1 MERTPAGPSPLSGDG
16 LRPCIL
22 AQRWAVEPITDRPG
36 GFVHDRVEAFLHY
49 LSAERGA
56 SKNTIDAYR
65 SDLKGFLQFLGERG
79 ANGSSPSHA
88 ITRTSVIDYIADLN
102 GRQYAK
108 ATVARKVAA
117 VKSFSAFL
125 LDHGDLTSNPT
136 AEIDSPR
143 APKPVPKPMTT
154 DEVDAL
160 LREPRKFDTA
170 EAIRDVAMLELMYA
184 TGMRVTELV
193 SLNMDSLHVE
203 DEVDSWV
210 RCLGKGGKERT
221 IPVHAQAIEAI
232 ATYLDEAR
240 PALLKNRP
248 QTALFVNRRGER
260 LTRQGFWL
268 ILKSYAKSA
277 GIESHVTPHTLR
289 HSFATHLLRGGASV
303 RDVQELLGHA
313 NVSTTQ
319 VYTQLADEHLREVY
333 QNVHPRAR

>member
-1 MERTPAGPSPLSGDG
+1 MS
-16 LRPCIL
+16 
-22 AQRWAVEPITDRPG
+22 G
-36 GFVHDRVEAFLHY
+36 GFVQDRVEAFLHY
-49 LSAERGA
+49 LSAERGS

-65 SDLKGFLQFLGERG
+65 NDLGGFRRFIES
-79 ANGSSPSHA
+79 NGFHAPEPSGS
-88 ITRTSVIDYIADLN
+88 ITRDSINAFIGDLN
-102 GRQYAK
+102 DRRYAK

-117 VKSFSAFL
+117 VKSFCAFL
-125 LDHGDLTSNPT
+125 LDHGDLSSNPAT
-136 AEIDSPR
+136 QVDSPR

-154 DEVDAL
+154 AEVDSL
-160 LREPRKFDTA
+160 LQEPRKYDSPEAVRDT
-170 EAIRDVAMLELMYA
+170 AMLELMYA

-193 SLNMDSLHVE
+193 SLNLDSLHLE
-203 DEVDSWV
+203 PAPSWV

-221 IPVHAQAIEAI
+221 IPVHEQAIEAL
-232 ATYLDEAR
+232 TGYLDDAR
-240 PALLKNRP
+240 PQLLKNRP
-248 QTALFVNRRGER
+248 HQALFVNRRGER

-268 ILKSYAKSA
+268 ILRGYAKSA

-333 QNVHPRAR
+333 DNVHPRAR

>member
-1 MERTPAGPSPLSGDG
+1 
-16 LRPCIL
+16 
-22 AQRWAVEPITDRPG
+22 VN
-36 GFVHDRVEAFLHY
+36 DRVEAFLHY
-49 LSAERGA
+49 LSAERGS

-65 SDLKGFLQFLGERG
+65 NDLTGFVKFLNADGGAGSDPAKSVTRDSINGYIGNLNER
-79 ANGSSPSHA
+79 
-88 ITRTSVIDYIADLN
+88 R
-102 GRQYAK
+102 YAK

-117 VKSFSAFL
+117 VKSFCAFL
-125 LDHGDLTSNPT
+125 LDHGDLRNNP
-136 AEIDSPR
+136 AAQVDSPR

-154 DEVDAL
+154 QEVDAL
-160 LREPRKFDTA
+160 LQQPRKYESP
-170 EAIRDVAMLELMYA
+170 EAVRDAAMLELMYA

-193 SLNMDSLHVE
+193 SLNMDSLHT
-203 DEVDSWV
+203 DPPPAWV
-210 RCLGKGGKERT
+210 RCLGKGSKERT
-221 IPVHAQAIEAI
+221 IPVHEHAVGALM
-232 ATYLDEAR
+232 TYLDDGR

-248 QTALFVNRRGER
+248 HQALFVNRRGER

-268 ILKSYAKSA
+268 ILKGYAKSA

-333 QNVHPRAR
+333 ENVHPRAK

>member
-1 MERTPAGPSPLSGDG
+1 M
-16 LRPCIL
+16 
-22 AQRWAVEPITDRPG
+22 Q
-36 GFVHDRVEAFLHY
+36 DRVEAFLHY
-49 LSAERGA
+49 LSAERGS

-65 SDLKGFLQFLGERG
+65 
-79 ANGSSPSHA
+79 N
-88 ITRTSVIDYIADLN
+88 DLN
-102 GRQYAK
+102 GFTRFIEANGFNDPNVAKAVTRDSINGFIGDLNERRYAK

-117 VKSFSAFL
+117 VKSFCAFL
-125 LDHGDLTSNPT
+125 LDHGDLSGNPAT
-136 AEIDSPR
+136 QVDSPR

-154 DEVDAL
+154 EEVDSL
-160 LREPRKFDTA
+160 LQEPRKYESPEAVRDT
-170 EAIRDVAMLELMYA
+170 AMLELMYA

-203 DEVDSWV
+203 PSPSWV

-221 IPVHAQAIEAI
+221 IPVHEQAIEALT
-232 ATYLDEAR
+232 AYLDDAR
-240 PALLKNRP
+240 PQLLKNRP
-248 QTALFVNRRGER
+248 HQALFVNRRGER

-268 ILKSYAKSA
+268 ILKGYAKSA
-277 GIESHVTPHTLR
+277 GIQSHVTPHTLR

-333 QNVHPRAR
+333 ENVHPRAK

>member
-1 MERTPAGPSPLSGDG
+1 MQHANVAPAPHTDATLRHGTPHGSRRIEAKGA
-16 LRPCIL
+16 RV
-22 AQRWAVEPITDRPG
+22 R
-36 GFVHDRVEAFLHY
+36 DRVDAFLHY
-49 LSAERGA
+49 LTAERGA

-65 SDLKGFLQFLGERG
+65 NDLNGFTRFSAARCGEDAATAIAIDREIVLGF
-79 ANGSSPSHA
+79 
-88 ITRTSVIDYIADLN
+88 IADLN
-102 GRQYAK
+102 DRRYAK

-125 LDHGDLTSNPT
+125 LEQGDLTTNPT
-136 AEIDSPR
+136 AQINSPR
-143 APKPVPKPMTT
+143 APKPVPKPMSTA
-154 DEVDAL
+154 EVDL
-160 LREPRKFDTA
+160 LLAEPKKYDSA
-170 EAIRDVAMLELMYA
+170 EAARDAGMLELMYA

-193 SLNMDSLHVE
+193 SLNMESLHL
-203 DEVDSWV
+203 DPAPAWA
-210 RCLGKGGKERT
+210 RCLGKGAKERT
-221 IPVHAQAIEAI
+221 LPIHAGAAK
-232 ATYLDEAR
+232 ALAKYLDGAR

-268 ILKSYAKSA
+268 ILKGYAKGA
-277 GIESHVTPHTLR
+277 GILSNVTPHTLR